1 MFKDKRFKYILIF
14 SFILFT
20 LSFSFGYLIM
30 DNNIK
35 KEENNISTRKP
46 IDKIDN
52 KEDIQIVQEE
62 NIITPNTIIEE
73 RVHYKV
79 CDDIPTLEKKAPD
92 ELVNMTREEFV
103 NYLENNLPEV
113 RMVSFSTER
122 IVLWSEKDQLCT
134 NHFVVGEEDGKIAIF
149 KIDEDGERV
158 LDKVFPEYPINLL
171 QPIDQE
177 KLREGI
183 RVNNEEDLSDI
194 IENYIS

>member
-35 KEENNISTRKP
+35 KEEKNISARKP

-62 NIITPNTIIEE
+62 NIITPSTIIEE

-79 CDDIPTLEKKAPD
+79 CDDIPTLEKKASD
-92 ELVNMTREEFV
+92 EFVNMTREELV
-103 NYLENNLPEV
+103 NYLESNTPEV
-113 RMVSFSTER
+113 RLVSFSNER

-134 NHFVVGEEDGKIAIF
+134 KHFVVGEEDGKIAIF

>member
-35 KEENNISTRKP
+35 KEENNISAREP

-52 KEDIQIVQEE
+52 KEYIQIVQEE
-62 NIITPNTIIEE
+62 NIITPSTILEE

-79 CDDIPTLEKKAPD
+79 CDDIPTVEKRVPD
-92 ELVNMTREEFV
+92 EFVNMTRDELV
-103 NYLENNLPEV
+103 GYLENNSPQV
-113 RMVSFSTER
+113 RLVSFSTER
-122 IVLWSEKDQLCT
+122 IILWSEKDQLCT
-134 NHFVVGEEDGKIAIF
+134 NHFVIGEEDGKIAIF
-149 KIDEDGERV
+149 KIDEKGERV
-158 LDKVFPEYPINLL
+158 LDKVFSEYPINLL
-171 QPIDQE
+171 HPIDQD

-183 RVNNEEDLSDI
+183 RVDNEEDLSDI